1 MDVFLA
7 YFWLYQ
13 FCIISRFLS
22 GEKAMVTRASK
33 LRQSI
38 GASSNSDD
46 QSVMGLEEVED
57 EVIKDDDR
65 FKIIEPITTSSSAS

>member
-1 MDVFLA
+1 
-7 YFWLYQ
+7 
-13 FCIISRFLS
+13 
-22 GEKAMVTRASK
+22 MVTRASK

-38 GASSNSDD
+38 EASSNSDD

>member
-1 MDVFLA
+1 
-7 YFWLYQ
+7 
-13 FCIISRFLS
+13 
-22 GEKAMVTRASK
+22 MVTRASK

-65 FKIIEPITTSSSAS
+65 FKIIEPNQKISETLE

>member
-13 FCIISRFLS
+13 FCITSRFLS

-38 GASSNSDD
+38 EASSNSDD